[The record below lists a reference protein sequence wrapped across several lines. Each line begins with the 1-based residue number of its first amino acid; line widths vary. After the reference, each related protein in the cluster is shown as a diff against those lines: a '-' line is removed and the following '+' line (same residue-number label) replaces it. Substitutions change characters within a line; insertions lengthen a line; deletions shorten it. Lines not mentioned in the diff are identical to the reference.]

1 MLPSDIPYSERFNT
15 MSYSSGY
22 ILALM
27 LSPLLLML
35 FGTFK
40 CFIDYLLSKLHKN
53 SEKKKKYAASAGQIY
68 GFWLRMLFE
77 LSLDISIIGLLEITM
92 QQTTYKWEKISF
104 CISFL
109 LFNIMVFGGFFTVN
123 LIKSNVNKI

>member
-1 MLPSDIPYSERFNT
+1 
-15 MSYSSGY
+15 
-22 ILALM
+22 
-27 LSPLLLML
+27 ML

-92 QQTTYKWEKISF
+92 QQTTKSGKKFHSASRF
-104 CISFL
+104 CYSTLWFL
-109 LFNIMVFGGFFTVN
+109 EVSSLST
-123 LIKSNVNKI
+123 